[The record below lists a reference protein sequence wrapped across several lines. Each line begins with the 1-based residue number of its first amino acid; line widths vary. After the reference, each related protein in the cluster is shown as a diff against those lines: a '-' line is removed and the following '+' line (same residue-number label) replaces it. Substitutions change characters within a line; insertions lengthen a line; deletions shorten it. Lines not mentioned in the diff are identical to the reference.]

1 MAVIECDKI
10 FCTQPNYSVQ
20 IIKITAEMTA
30 GRKELDAAATSV
42 LYVRVCAA
50 QIICIK
56 KERKCLGA
64 EEEKRIKE
72 FGSR

>member
-30 GRKELDAAATSV
+30 GRKELDA
-42 LYVRVCAA
+42 VCARA
-50 QIICIK
+50 
-56 KERKCLGA
+56 
-64 EEEKRIKE
+64 
-72 FGSR
+72 